1 MNPSK
6 ANDPGLIYDIQPGAH
21 PSLCGLNYAEKEL
34 ALIVNRIVKCLK
46 IKSMPD
52 TELSYPSFSVV
63 LRDPSPHMFTRTVTN
78 VGQAKSNYTVEV
90 IPLQG
95 VNVIVNPN
103 KLKLTQLNQKQTY
116 FMTFLRNSSLN

>member
-6 ANDPGLIYDIQPGAH
+6 ANDLGLIYDIQPGAH

-34 ALIVNRIVKCLK
+34 ALIVNRTMKCLK

-63 LRDPSPHMFTRTVTN
+63 LQDPSPHTFTRTVTN

-90 IPLQG
+90 IPPQG